1 MALTKVTS
9 GLISA
14 DASSVDLNI
23 DAGTLYIDATNNRV
37 GIGTSSPSAELSVSN
52 NGVEGYEI
60 SPATVIG
67 GTIRQLAFNRSTSAY
82 IPMRIQASEHQF
94 YISGSEKVRIDSSGN
109 VGIGTASPTEKL
121 EVIGDIQ
128 TYQLKTLKNYVF
140 GADNY
145 HIKLGEGDGD
155 GYIGNVNAATYISSA
170 GYYYGASQYQLTGG
184 STGGGVM
191 YLQADGTIRFL
202 NQATTTADSLITPS
216 ERMRIDS
223 TGNVRIGATTGFH
236 KVCIAHDD
244 SFTDIASGY
253 TNLELSN
260 PNGTNGTYS
269 RIVFNDAAGGP
280 GSGILGVKFTDTT
293 NNYGQ
298 FEFWTRS
305 SSGGSTKMVI
315 DPNGN
320 VGIGTTSPSAKLE
333 LNGGDAYFYNTAST
347 GGIRIGYDASNYWDV
362 KRENASIGNLRFYSN
377 GTERVS
383 FLPGGGITFNGD
395 TAAANALDDYE
406 EGTWT
411 PSLTNA
417 TGTFTSGGATYTKVG
432 RIVTVNFRLNPS
444 GTAGVV
450 ANSTYINNLPISINA
465 TSITPVGAFTD
476 VSSSTAG
483 IMGMHG
489 AVSTRIYFTTSYS
502 TGGYIS
508 GTLTYESA

>member
-1 MALTKVTS
+1 MALTKVSS

-37 GIGTSSPSAELSVSN
+37 GIGTASPDTLNHLLTS
-52 NGVEGYEI
+52 
-60 SPATVIG
+60 T
-67 GTIRQLAFNRSTSAY
+67 TSA
-82 IPMRIQASEHQF
+82 ITPVLKLQGNFTAN
-94 YISGSEKVRIDSSGN
+94 DSSEGTSIDF
-109 VGIGTASPTEKL
+109 VGSSDATAVGSRIIGTRA
-121 EVIGDIQ
+121 
-128 TYQLKTLKNYVF
+128 
-140 GADNY
+140 
-145 HIKLGEGDGD
+145 
-155 GYIGNVNAATYISSA
+155 
-170 GYYYGASQYQLTGG
+170 
-184 STGGGVM
+184 
-191 YLQADGTIRFL
+191 
-202 NQATTTADSLITPS
+202 
-216 ERMRIDS
+216 
-223 TGNVRIGATTGFH
+223 
-236 KVCIAHDD
+236 
-244 SFTDIASGY
+244 
-253 TNLELSN
+253 
-260 PNGTNGTYS
+260 
-269 RIVFNDAAGGP
+269 AAGGNMD
-280 GSGILGVKFTDTT
+280 LRFHTARDT
-293 NNYGQ
+293 
-298 FEFWTRS
+298 FA
-305 SSGGSTKMVI
+305 MII
-315 DPNGN
+315 DESQN